1 MKDQPQ
7 RPSRRRRGFYA
18 RQIEIEAE
26 RQGLTVEEYGVY
38 KGPAYIGPK
47 PYTSARGILFLAIL
61 ITFISATMFVYL
73 FLSAAGL
80 VYVTEPAT
88 VPGVIFPVIVLAV
101 VPTVAWRQFLKERK
115 AERLRR
121 AAGKDLQPPPTR
133 RSSTD

>member
-73 FLSAAGL
+73 FLSVAGL
-80 VYVTEPAT
+80 VYVAEPAT
-88 VPGVIFPVIVLAV
+88 VPGLILPVIILAV
-101 VPTVAWRQFLKERK
+101 LPAVAWWQFLKERK

-133 RSSTD
+133 RSTTD

>member
-133 RSSTD
+133 RSTTD

>member
-88 VPGVIFPVIVLAV
+88 VPGVIFPVILLAV

-133 RSSTD
+133 RSTTD

>member
-1 MKDQPQ
+1 MEDQPQ
-7 RPSRRRRGFYA
+7 QPSRRRKGYYA

-26 RQGLTVEEYGVY
+26 SQGLTVEEYGVY
-38 KGPAYIGPK
+38 KGPAYSGPK

-88 VPGVIFPVIVLAV
+88 VPGVILPVIIVAVL
-101 VPTVAWRQFLKERK
+101 PTVAWRQFFKERK
-115 AERLRR
+115 AERLRK
-121 AAGKDLQPPPTR
+121 AAGKDLQPPTR
-133 RSSTD
+133 RSSMD